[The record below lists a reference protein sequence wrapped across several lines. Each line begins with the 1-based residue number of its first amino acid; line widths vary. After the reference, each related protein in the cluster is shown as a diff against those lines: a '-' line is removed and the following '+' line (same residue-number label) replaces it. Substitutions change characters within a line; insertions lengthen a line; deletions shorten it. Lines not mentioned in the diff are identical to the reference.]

1 MPISETEVEKPA
13 AQGAAME
20 ITVSRQDLVRE
31 LTATQSVVER
41 KTTIP
46 ILSNFLLEAEEDRLN
61 ITATDLDQAIRTS
74 TAVKVKKPGSCT
86 VPARKLYDYIK
97 LLPEG
102 DISIKLLE
110 NHWVQIRSG
119 RSNTKI
125 VGMAR
130 ANYPQVPEFP
140 AVAATS
146 ISLIAL
152 KTLIART
159 IFAISNEES
168 RYTLNGALLVI
179 KAESLAMVATDGHR
193 LSYVEKPNENLE
205 GISGE
210 KRVLIPRKA
219 LQELQQLLTVTEVEK
234 VEFADDEHTLFFRV
248 GHRTL
253 STRKLSGQFP
263 NFEAVM
269 PRDNTKFAVVR
280 CSELSAAIQRVAQF
294 ADERSGA
301 IRMRLEGNELRSA
314 PTQLNQ
320 ARAKTPSTPPT
331 PATPSWW
338 ASTRYTF
345 STSSKPSAT
354 RVKSASN
361 SRTPSPPARCVQKTP
376 TPNTSIATS
385 LCRCGFEEATQK
397 RQSHSAEVF
406 VPVACQIPPSL
417 WLRSLSPGAA
427 TGRVAPICL
436 PATGL
441 PHSGHC
447 LVWLPRNILV
457 FTGQLRD
464 CILVP
469 VCQPRALA
477 LPVTIPRAT
486 QG

>member
-1 MPISETEVEKPA
+1 MPISESEVEKPV

-46 ILSNFLLEAEEDRLN
+46 ILSNFLLEAEDDRLSL
-61 ITATDLDQAIRTS
+61 TATDLDQAIRTS
-74 TAVKVKKPGSCT
+74 AAVKVKKPGACT
-86 VPARKLYDYIK
+86 IPARKLYDYIK
-97 LLPEG
+97 LLPDG

-140 AVAATS
+140 AVPATS
-146 ISLIAL
+146 IPIAAL
-152 KTLIART
+152 KALIART

-168 RYTLNGALLVI
+168 RYTLNGALLI
-179 KAESLAMVATDGHR
+179 LKAESLAMLATDGHR
-193 LSYVEKPNENLE
+193 LSFVEKPNENLE

-219 LQELQQLLTVTEVEK
+219 LQELQQLLGSTEAEK
-234 VEFADDEHTLFFRV
+234 VDFADDEHTLFFRI

-280 CSELSAAIQRVAQF
+280 SSELSAAIQRVAQF

-301 IRMRLEGNELRSA
+301 IRLRLEGNELRISA
-314 PTQLNQ
+314 NSTESGESEDTID
-320 ARAKTPSTPPT
+320 TPYSSDPIMVGFNSIYILDFLKALGNEGEVRLEFKDSQSAGQMRPED
-331 PATPSWW
+331 PEAEY
-338 ASTRYTF
+338 RYRYVLM
-345 STSSKPSAT
+345 PM
-354 RVKSASN
+354 R
-361 SRTPSPPARCVQKTP
+361 
-376 TPNTSIATS
+376 I
-385 LCRCGFEEATQK
+385 
-397 RQSHSAEVF
+397 
-406 VPVACQIPPSL
+406 
-417 WLRSLSPGAA
+417 
-427 TGRVAPICL
+427 
-436 PATGL
+436 
-441 PHSGHC
+441 
-447 LVWLPRNILV
+447 
-457 FTGQLRD
+457 
-464 CILVP
+464 
-469 VCQPRALA
+469 
-477 LPVTIPRAT
+477 
-486 QG
+486 